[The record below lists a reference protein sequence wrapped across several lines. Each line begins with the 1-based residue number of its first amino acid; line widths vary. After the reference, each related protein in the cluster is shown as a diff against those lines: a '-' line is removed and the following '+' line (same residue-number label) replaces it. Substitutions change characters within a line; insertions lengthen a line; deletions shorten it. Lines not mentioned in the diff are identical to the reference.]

1 MVGLNGTLRL
11 VIPGC
16 EPQFCDFELSLW
28 VGLEQVGSNR
38 QLLDQS
44 IVSAWVVIGVRERY
58 WAGGQ
63 LDIPGLMSMLAVWLI
78 YSGMC

>member
-16 EPQFCDFELSLW
+16 ELQFELSLW
-28 VGLEQVGSNR
+28 SGLEQVGSNR